1 MPTTV
6 ELAGALQALT
16 DDALDALVRSRH
28 VPQHVASY
36 FDVAEQL
43 LRPESVGAA
52 LEGVRADEL
61 RALAGGATTPRLDA
75 LGLGVAGVAVDE
87 ARRQAV
93 AAPAPEPVR
102 ADDATP
108 PDDAPAA
115 ERAFATVLLVG
126 EVVRA
131 ATDQPVQMLARGAVA
146 MADARRLAE
155 TLATEADAVLD
166 AVAIARAAGLLA
178 ARDAVLVASST
189 ADAWLEAPLPTRW
202 LRLRDGWLA
211 AIDWAERDVAT
222 APGSEPAAARFP
234 LARAATLE
242 RLATA
247 EGRATRLGIRD
258 GAATSLAGDGADAVL
273 AALVP
278 SEIDRAYVQ
287 PDLSIVVP
295 GPLEPALETR
305 LRLVADLE
313 QRGTAS
319 TYRMSL
325 ASLSRA
331 LAAGE
336 DEASI
341 LELLGGISLTGVPQP
356 VAYLVRD
363 AAARF
368 GSVRVLSLA
377 EGPDRTA
384 VRAEPALVAE
394 LAVDLGLAP
403 LRMREESPRRLVT
416 RAEPS
421 TVLGALRARR
431 YPAALEDAEGRLL
444 PPTRHVADVLAPTPT
459 PLVQRLRGSG
469 FDVGGEERAWLER
482 RLQVAARERV
492 SVQVRVEVGGE
503 ERELALLPLGVAN
516 GRLRARDLASD
527 VERTLP
533 VAAITHLTGVP

>member
-6 ELAGALQALT
+6 ELAGALQALS
-16 DDALDALVRSRH
+16 DDALDALVRTRH

-43 LRPESVGAA
+43 RRPESVAAA
-52 LEGVRADEL
+52 LEGVRDDEL
-61 RALAGGATTPRLDA
+61 VALATGATTPRLDA
-75 LGLGVAGVAVDE
+75 LGLGVAGVALDE
-87 ARRQAV
+87 ARRQAA
-93 AAPAPEPVR
+93 AAPAGEGAR
-102 ADDATP
+102 ETP
-108 PDDAPAA
+108 TASPDDARAA

-131 ATDQPVQMLARGAVA
+131 ALEQPIQMLARGAVA

-155 TLATEADAVLD
+155 ALATDADAVLD

-178 ARDAVLVASST
+178 VRDAALVAST
-189 ADAWLEAPLPTRW
+189 AAEGWLGAPLPARW

-211 AIDWAERDVAT
+211 AIEWAERAVAT
-222 APGSEPAAARFP
+222 APDAAPAAARFP
-234 LARAATLE
+234 LAGAATLE

-247 EGRATRLGIRD
+247 AARAARLGIRD

-273 AALVP
+273 DALVP
-278 SEIDRAYVQ
+278 HEIDRAYVQ

-295 GPLEPALETR
+295 GPLQPALESR
-305 LRLVADLE
+305 VRLVADLE

-325 ASLSRA
+325 ASLSRG

-341 LELLGGISLTGVPQP
+341 LGLLDAISLTGVPQP

-368 GSVRVLSLA
+368 GSVRVLALA
-377 EGPDRTA
+377 DGPDRTA
-384 VRAEPALVAE
+384 VRAEPALIAE
-394 LAVDLGLAP
+394 LAVDHGLAP

-416 RAEPS
+416 RAEPAM
-421 TVLGALRARR
+421 VLAALRARR
-431 YPAALEDAEGRLL
+431 YPAAVEDAEGELL
-444 PPTRHVADVLAPTPT
+444 APARHVAEVLAPPPT

-492 SVQVRVEVGGE
+492 SVQVRVDVGGE

-533 VAAITHLTGVP
+533 VTAITHLTGVP